1 MDENGVVRWGIIG
14 AGNIAHRF
22 AASLSQEPHSEL
34 VALSC
39 RNPQK
44 AQAFAEEF
52 GVDPAH
58 AYADGRDGSEAH
70 EALLADPVVDA
81 VYLSLPHVMHL
92 QWAVAALRSGKA
104 VLSEKPASISADQ
117 TRQIVA
123 VAQETGTLYMEGM
136 KTRFTPLYRRL
147 RREIDEGLI
156 GDVTSVDASLC
167 NQMAAEIESAGTYHV
182 RHDGGGGVL
191 LDCGCYCASWLEDL
205 LPGSL
210 EVTQVR
216 GRLEDGIDYYV
227 DAQLK
232 VGGKPARLECAFD
245 RKKPRRAVINGE
257 LGSIVVDELHR
268 PQEATI
274 AMHGM
279 EPVTISAPYVVDDF
293 YGEIEHFVRLV
304 LEGRTESP
312 VMPFAASVRDAELL
326 DGIRGKLAY
335 DESALDELG
344 AQEEALRYPGQF
356 GSEDA
361 LELGNAVA
369 TLAAAYDRGVSVQIT
384 RESDGLVLFSWSC
397 DDKAPRNVGFADG
410 KRKASLICGHSS
422 LWGYVR
428 RTLDGTEPANFDE
441 STGALYAAGAFPI
454 VDGTGERVATI
465 AVSGLHE
472 GRDHDLVVDALGRAL
487 GVEPPKFS
495 YLSV

>member
-1 MDENGVVRWGIIG
+1 MDENGTVRWGIIG

-22 AASLSQEPHSEL
+22 ARSLEHEPHSRL
-34 VALSC
+34 VAISC
-39 RNPQK
+39 RSPQK

-52 GVDPAH
+52 GVDSAR
-58 AYADGRDGSEAH
+58 AYADGGDGSEAH
-70 EALLADPVVDA
+70 EALLADPEVDA
-81 VYLSLPHVMHL
+81 VYLSLPHAMHL
-92 QWAVAALRSGKA
+92 RWAVAALRAGKA

-117 TRQIVA
+117 MSQIAA

-156 GDVTSVDASLC
+156 GEVTSVDASLC

-191 LDCGCYCASWLEDL
+191 LDCGCYCAGWLEDL
-205 LPGSL
+205 LPGGL
-210 EVTQVR
+210 EVTRVR
-216 GRLEDGIDYYV
+216 GQLRDGIDYYV
-227 DAQLK
+227 DAQLE

-274 AMHGM
+274 AVHGM
-279 EPVTISAPYVVDDF
+279 ESVTVSAPYEVDDF
-293 YGEIEHFVRLV
+293 YGEIEHFVGLIR
-304 LEGRTESP
+304 EGKTESP
-312 VMPFAASVRDAELL
+312 VMPLAASVRNAELL
-326 DGIRGKLAY
+326 DAIRAKLTY
-335 DESALDELG
+335 DEGALDELE
-344 AQEEALRYPGQF
+344 AQEEALRYPGSF
-356 GSEDA
+356 GSAEA
-361 LELGNAVA
+361 LVLGNAA
-369 TLAAAYDRGVSVQIT
+369 ASLAPAYDRGVSVQVT

-397 DDKAPRNVGFADG
+397 DDKAPRNLGFADG

-428 RTLDGTEPANFDE
+428 RTLDGTEPANLDE

-454 VDGTGERVATI
+454 VDSTGERVATI

-472 GRDHDLVVDALGRAL
+472 GRDHDLVVDALAQAL
-487 GVEPPKFS
+487 NVNPPQFS